1 MFVRSSLLYDTLG
14 ARLHPQINFYKE
26 ANRYFRWARRRRN
39 RRGRQALRRLQR
51 KGLLG
56 SLDFQHIGRL
66 AGTFNDLV
74 FRLQRLFSAPYDF
87 AVLPFIVEKWVSV
100 LTNVIRFLTRTAF
113 VTGLGIALDAGL
125 RGLAGQPLDMAG
137 SFSRVIMHPAYL
149 GVVALLALIHT
160 RLVLFR
166 VGEKTVER

>member
-1 MFVRSSLLYDTLG
+1 
-14 ARLHPQINFYKE
+14 
-26 ANRYFRWARRRRN
+26 
-39 RRGRQALRRLQR
+39 
-51 KGLLG
+51 
-56 SLDFQHIGRL
+56 
-66 AGTFNDLV
+66 
-74 FRLQRLFSAPYDF
+74 
-87 AVLPFIVEKWVSV
+87 
-100 LTNVIRFLTRTAF
+100 
-113 VTGLGIALDAGL
+113 L